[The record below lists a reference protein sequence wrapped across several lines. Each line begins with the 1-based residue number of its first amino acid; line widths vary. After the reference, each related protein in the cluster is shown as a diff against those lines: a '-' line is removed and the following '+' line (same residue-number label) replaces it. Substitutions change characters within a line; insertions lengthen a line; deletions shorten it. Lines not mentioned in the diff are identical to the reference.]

1 METNKRKPMKP
12 TTFEITDY
20 LEENEMISAYLN
32 TVLAEGDS
40 ADLVIAIGQVAK
52 AVGMTKIAEETGM
65 SRPSLYKA
73 LAEGSKPQFDTIMKV
88 LKALGGKI
96 QIEPLSA

>member
-1 METNKRKPMKP
+1 MKP
-12 TTFEITDY
+12 TTFEIADY
-20 LEENEMISAYLN
+20 LEDNEMISAYLN
-32 TVLAEGDS
+32 TVLEEGDS

-73 LAEGSKPQFDTIMKV
+73 LAEGSKPQFDTIIKV

-96 QIEPLSA
+96 QIEPLSV

>member
-1 METNKRKPMKP
+1 MKP
-12 TTFEITDY
+12 TTFEIADY
-20 LEENEMISAYLN
+20 LEDKQMISAYLN
-32 TVLAEGDS
+32 TVLEEGDS

-73 LAEGSKPQFDTIMKV
+73 LAEGSKPQFDTIIKV